1 MEGGEGLFVHFVTR
15 LRAAFFE
22 QTQGHTQR
30 VRPSERDQIKKQDF
44 VVGIIMEALFEASK
58 VLKFGKSNSWHKLWK
73 SCERVINL
81 NCGDVNNL
89 TGFSWKTTDAMLET
103 HDPLILPLA
112 Y

>member
-1 MEGGEGLFVHFVTR
+1 MRGKWREGKASLYDFVTR

-58 VLKFGKSNSWHKLWK
+58 VLKFGKSNS
-73 SCERVINL
+73 
-81 NCGDVNNL
+81 
-89 TGFSWKTTDAMLET
+89 
-103 HDPLILPLA
+103 
-112 Y
+112 

>member
-1 MEGGEGLFVHFVTR
+1 MQIEEELNEREMEGGEGIFVHFVTR

-58 VLKFGKSNSWHKLWK
+58 VLKFGKSNS
-73 SCERVINL
+73 
-81 NCGDVNNL
+81 
-89 TGFSWKTTDAMLET
+89 
-103 HDPLILPLA
+103 
-112 Y
+112 